1 MRPFR
6 RGDRL
11 GEELRK
17 VLADIFLDMDD
28 PLLRRVS
35 LHRIE
40 VRDDLEEARVFYS
53 LLAGTDEDR
62 KRVEER
68 LQEVQG
74 ELRRRVGK
82 ELYIRKAPVF
92 RFVYV
97 EESEWMDSF

>member
-17 VLADIFLDMDD
+17 VLADIFLEMDD

-53 LLAGTDEDR
+53 LLFGSEEDR
-62 KRVEER
+62 KQAQQR
-68 LQEVQG
+68 LESLQG

-82 ELYIRKAPVF
+82 ELYIRKAPIF

-97 EESEWMDSF
+97 EESEWTDSF